1 MAPGQRQRCYTM
13 PRRGRRQAPQ
23 GSGRASGHFHRISAV
38 LLASSAEP
46 LHFYLAFVGKTLQSF
61 GEADTK
67 ISKGYRERTAMGRFV
82 IPKNTTGRRWLAT
95 RRPAAAPGAG
105 ALPDTRSAEH
115 TSALQSLIR
124 TSPAVFF

>member
-67 ISKGYRERTAMGRFV
+67 IHKGYREPTYMGRFGNTKKPTGPPWH
-82 IPKNTTGRRWLAT
+82 PKQP
-95 RRPAAAPGAG
+95 PA
-105 ALPDTRSAEH
+105 DRKN
-115 TSALQSLIR
+115 
-124 TSPAVFF
+124 

>member
-67 ISKGYRERTAMGRFV
+67 SIKGKGNGRLWGGLV
-82 IPKNTTGRRWLAT
+82 STKTP
-95 RRPAAAPGAG
+95 PGA
-105 ALPDTRSAEH
+105 ACMASRNRKAQDWTTR
-115 TSALQSLIR
+115 TK
-124 TSPAVFF
+124 

>member
-61 GEADTK
+61 GEAATK
-67 ISKGYRERTAMGRFV
+67 LSKGYRERTAMGRFV
-82 IPKNTTGRRWLAT
+82 IYKNTNWLRWPANRLPAT
-95 RRPAAAPGAG
+95 APDPG
-105 ALPDTRSAEH
+105 T
-115 TSALQSLIR
+115 I
-124 TSPAVFF
+124 